1 MSGKI
6 YNIKTGKKITNGK
19 TLKLKEYTLRVIYEC
34 SDGHLFA
41 EEYFSDKIMSYGMD
55 ECLKNS
61 INENEKKFC
70 PECDEVTK
78 IGKRYK

>member
-41 EEYFSDKIMSYGMD
+41 EEYFSDKIMVYGMD

-61 INENEKKFC
+61 INQNEKKFC
-70 PECDEVTK
+70 PECDEVIK
-78 IGKRYK
+78 IGKRK